1 MKNWIHSETKSGDI
15 VLFTKV
21 ELFRNLKGQKFVKY
35 ISEEEARN
43 IAEKVYNKLSSK
55 DEKLNFLKSW
65 ESSKNELNYYKDKEI
80 ASDKLIER
88 KNKSAI
94 IINEDETLSIILNEE
109 EHIKIQG
116 ITAGF
121 EIEETYKIVNA
132 VDDLISKDFSY
143 EFDKEYGYLTSNI
156 KNLGTGL
163 NISMVVHLPALKANN
178 RIKDVK
184 ESLKDDKVSVEELY
198 KDSNLYVVKNKVTL
212 GMSEEQILEGFKE
225 AVYYLIKEEKRNR
238 DNIILE
244 KSIYLK
250 DKVYRAYGILTY
262 AKMIGEDE
270 SLKLLSDIRM
280 GVEMSILDISKA
292 LINEAFIKS
301 RNSSI
306 QRDLKEILSK
316 EELDY
321 ERAKIIDEIFS

>member
-15 VLFTKV
+15 VLFTKI
-21 ELFRNLKGQKFVKY
+21 ELLRNLKGVKFVKN
-35 ISEEEARN
+35 IDQNEARTMAQN
-43 IAEKVYNKLSSK
+43 IYNKLSSSV
-55 DEKLNFLKSW
+55 ENLLFLKSW
-65 ESSKNELNYYKDKEI
+65 EISKNELNYYKDKEI
-80 ASDKLIER
+80 ASDKLIET

-94 IINEDETLSIILNEE
+94 ITSGDETLSILVNEH

-121 EIEETYKIVNA
+121 EIEQTYEAAND
-132 VDDLISKDFSY
+132 VDNLILKYFPY
-143 EFDKEYGYLTSNI
+143 EFDNKYGYLTSSI

-163 NISMVVHLPALKANN
+163 KVSMLVHLPALKSNN
-178 RIKDVK
+178 RLKDVQ
-184 ESLKDDKVSVEELY
+184 ESLKNDSISIEELY
-198 KDSNLYVVKNKVTL
+198 KDANLYIIQNNVTL
-212 GMSEEQILEGFKE
+212 GMSEEQILESFKE
-225 AVYYLIKEEKRNR
+225 AVYYVIKEEKRNR
-238 DNIILE
+238 DDIISE
-244 KSIYLK
+244 KNIYLQ
-250 DKVYRAYGILTY
+250 DKVNRAYGILTY
-262 AKMIGEDE
+262 AKLISEEE

-280 GVEMSILDISKA
+280 GIEMSILDISKA

-321 ERAKIIDEIFS
+321 ERAKIISKIFS